1 MAKAT
6 TADTGTADGKTV
18 KAVKAVS
25 PQKDAKTAKA
35 GKAPKP
41 AKPNVF
47 ARLMGYFKDVRSEM
61 KRVVWP
67 DRAEVINSSMVVVTT
82 LIFFIVFITLT
93 DLVVQRFVFLIQ
105 KIGS

>member
-6 TADTGTADGKTV
+6 TADTAPKES
-18 KAVKAVS
+18 KS
-25 PQKDAKTAKA
+25 AKVAKA
-35 GKAPKP
+35 SKP

-47 ARLMGYFKDVRSEM
+47 KRFVGYLRDVRSEM

-67 DRAEVINSSMVVVTT
+67 TRPEVINSSMVVVTT
-82 LIFFIVFITLT
+82 LIFFIVFISLT

-105 KIGS
+105 EIGG